1 VKIIISQTLLIKLLI
16 SASDKN
22 IRVNTQKE
30 KIKAV
35 ILDRKNL
42 KKNTKEC
49 P

>member
-16 SASDKN
+16 SAFDKN